1 MKKAILF
8 SLAALATAPLLV
20 LAAGGDDNSVMELE
34 KKAWDIYK
42 NRQADAYKAL
52 LAPTY
57 TGIYD
62 VGMKDVQKEVADM
75 NDVELRG
82 VSFSDMHVIHP
93 SKKVAIV
100 IYKADVQGALK
111 GKDFSGPYNC
121 SSVWM
126 NDKGG
131 KWLCVLHTEVKVG
144 TQ

>member
-8 SLAALATAPLLV
+8 SLAALVTAPLLV

-75 NDVELRG
+75 NEIELRG
-82 VSFSDMHVIHP
+82 VSFSDMQVRHP

-100 IYKADVQGALK
+100 IYKADEQGTYK

-121 SSVWM
+121 SGVWM
-126 NDKGG
+126 KDSG
-131 KWLCVLHTEVKVG
+131 KWLCVLHTEAKAG
-144 TQ
+144 AP